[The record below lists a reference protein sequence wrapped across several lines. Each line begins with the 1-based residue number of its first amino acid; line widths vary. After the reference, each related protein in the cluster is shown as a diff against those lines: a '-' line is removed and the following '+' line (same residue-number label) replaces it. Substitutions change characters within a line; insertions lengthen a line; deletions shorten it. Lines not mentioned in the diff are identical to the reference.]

1 MIEVLAVKHINL
13 NNMVVYQAIYTF
25 PGVYRI
31 HSTGELYAHEEDCAK
46 EAEQMLN
53 PDLSYSSYQKEV
65 FNPDITYEDW
75 KEMKSELAP
84 VSYIIK
90 KLKVL

>member
-1 MIEVLAVKHINL
+1 
-13 NNMVVYQAIYTF
+13 MVVYQATYTF

-31 HSTGELYAHEEDCAK
+31 KSTGELYSHKEDCAI
-46 EAEQMLN
+46 EAEQMIN
-53 PDLSYSSYQKEV
+53 PDLSYSSYQNEV

-75 KEMKSELAP
+75 KGMKSELAP

-90 KLKVL
+90 QLKVL